1 MSDRDPVAFGPAHRR
16 RMRRLRSAWRH
27 EQLSLRMLAATM
39 GHHSWQTPAP
49 AENAAPA
56 QVGVHVASSPEG
68 ENLAA
73 IVSALRA
80 EVRCVAHEADALIDQ
95 RKAMISRVESLE
107 QLVAPLTPE
116 GGDLAAVVSA
126 LRQQSALTAEI
137 CKSAALE
144 AVKAHLDQHISVL
157 PRVDALEAVVSA
169 LKQQAD
175 LTAEI
180 CKSAAQEAVKA
191 HTAQHDAVL
200 SRVEALEAVVS
211 ALKQQGAWTAEICK
225 SAAHEAVKTHMD
237 QHDAVLYRV
246 DALEAVVSAL
256 KQQAALTAETCSSAA
271 QEAPPVVEL
280 GPPLPVLEP
289 PMIVRTPVVEEHPL
303 VDCVTPAPEFVTTP
317 GATSSESTKTRRRLK
332 RKARKAEDDD
342 DACLEEAKR
351 DADLARHRLTL
362 AFHQKVPD
370 CSGGHP
376 MRFWVAGPGTPR
388 SCLCGSHVYEGA
400 AYATC
405 TGCGFVA
412 CEACLEAYLQHR
424 PAPEP

>member
-1 MSDRDPVAFGPAHRR
+1 MSDRDPVAYGPAHRR

-80 EVRCVAHEADALIDQ
+80 EVRCVAHEADALIYQ
-95 RKAMISRVESLE
+95 HKAMISRVESLE

-169 LKQQAD
+169 LKQQA
-175 LTAEI
+175 EI

-191 HTAQHDAVL
+191 HKAQHDAVL
-200 SRVEALEAVVS
+200 SRVE
-211 ALKQQGAWTAEICK
+211 
-225 SAAHEAVKTHMD
+225 
-237 QHDAVLYRV
+237 
-246 DALEAVVSAL
+246 ALEAVVSAL

-280 GPPLPVLEP
+280 GPPLSVLEP
-289 PMIVRTPVVEEHPL
+289 PMIVRTPVVEEHPWWTASL
-303 VDCVTPAPEFVTTP
+303 RLP
-317 GATSSESTKTRRRLK
+317 SS
-332 RKARKAEDDD
+332 
-342 DACLEEAKR
+342 
-351 DADLARHRLTL
+351 
-362 AFHQKVPD
+362 
-370 CSGGHP
+370 
-376 MRFWVAGPGTPR
+376 
-388 SCLCGSHVYEGA
+388 
-400 AYATC
+400 
-405 TGCGFVA
+405 
-412 CEACLEAYLQHR
+412 
-424 PAPEP
+424 